1 MLTSNNINHRNI
13 LDYIWDDDVEKMF
26 GIRSLVANM

>member
-1 MLTSNNINHRNI
+1 MTSNNINCTNC
-13 LDYIWDDDVEKMF
+13 LDYIWDDEVEQMQ

>member
-1 MLTSNNINHRNI
+1 MLTSNNINHTHI
-13 LDYIWDDDVEKMF
+13 LDYIWDDDIEKMF